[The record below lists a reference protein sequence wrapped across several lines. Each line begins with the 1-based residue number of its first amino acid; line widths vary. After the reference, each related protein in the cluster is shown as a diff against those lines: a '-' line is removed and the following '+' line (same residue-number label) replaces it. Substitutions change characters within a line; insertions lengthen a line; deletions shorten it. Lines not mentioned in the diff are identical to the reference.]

1 MKCPYCGH
9 NETKVVDKRETGE
22 FDITRRR
29 RECLKCEKRFTT
41 YERIERVDLNVIKK
55 DGRKEPFDKEK
66 IRRGILRACE
76 KRPVT
81 LEQIDKVVDG
91 IESDLRKLKSIEIKT
106 EKIGEK
112 IIQALKKLDKVAYI
126 RFASVYR
133 SFDDVKDFE
142 KEIKEIKNRGD

>member
-1 MKCPYCGH
+1 MKCPYCSH

-41 YERIERVDLNVIKK
+41 YERIERVDLSVIKK
-55 DGRKEPFDKEK
+55 DGRKEPLDKEK

-81 LEQIDKVVDG
+81 LEQIDKIVDM
-91 IESDLRKLKSIEIKT
+91 IESDLRKLKSTEIKT

-112 IIQALKKLDKVAYI
+112 VISALKKLDKVAYI

-142 KEIKEIKNRGD
+142 KEIKEIKK